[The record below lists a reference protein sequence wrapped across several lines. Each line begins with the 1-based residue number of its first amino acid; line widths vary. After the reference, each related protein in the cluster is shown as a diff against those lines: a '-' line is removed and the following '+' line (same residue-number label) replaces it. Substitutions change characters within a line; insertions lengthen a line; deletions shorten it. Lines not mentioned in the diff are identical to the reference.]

1 MPFGL
6 SLAIAADP
14 FGSTERMEISVS
26 TYKFWRYFC
35 YAAWNCERQSRYY
48 GYL

>member
-14 FGSTERMEISVS
+14 FGSTERMETSVS
-26 TYKFWRYFC
+26 ATNSEETPAMQLGIAK
-35 YAAWNCERQSRYY
+35 
-48 GYL
+48 GKLDIMDI